1 MEEISK
7 KIRKNLLEKNIKSK
21 VTMTNK
27 QTLKIIKDPI
37 KKAICILA
45 MKCWRWLKKLEEK
58 LNDR

>member
-1 MEEISK
+1 
-7 KIRKNLLEKNIKSK
+7 
-21 VTMTNK
+21 MTDK
-27 QTLKIIKDPI
+27 QTLKTIKNPF